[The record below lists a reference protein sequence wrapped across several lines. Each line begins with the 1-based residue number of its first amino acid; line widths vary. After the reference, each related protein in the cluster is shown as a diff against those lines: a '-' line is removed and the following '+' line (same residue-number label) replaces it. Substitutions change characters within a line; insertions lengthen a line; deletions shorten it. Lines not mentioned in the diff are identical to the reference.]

1 DIFNLSSF
9 RPLQLEIINAF
20 LAKKDVFVLLPT
32 GGGKSLCY
40 QLPAI
45 IIPGIMVVI
54 SPLLS
59 LMQDQVEQLRALGV
73 ECMMLSSATSK
84 EEMREVLGA
93 MTKGSCKLKLLYV
106 TPERISKSRLFLSKL
121 EQAHDMQRISSF
133 VIDEAH
139 CCSQWGHDFRPDY
152 LKLGILRRQFPR
164 VPIMALTATATD
176 KVQEDVSKMLG
187 IERSVVFRGSVNR
200 PNLVYRVEEKPYASK
215 DVLTMILSVIKQ
227 NFSGKS
233 GIVYCLSRRDAED
246 VAKFLAENGL
256 RALPYHADLSD
267 EYRTRVHQQWTK
279 GIVHIMVATIAFGMG
294 INKPDV
300 RFVIH
305 HSMSKSL
312 AAYYQESGRG
322 GRDGDRA
329 VCILY
334 YRPGDLTRL
343 STMSFH
349 DRNGLKG
356 IYEIVRYCEASSCRR
371 QIILSHFGDQAA
383 GLERCPSGAEE
394 CDCCSRQG
402 QGSQQA
408 TDITEHA
415 KTVLSIISQE
425 KKSMTLNKIVEV
437 WRAGTKTSPGQ
448 SVRCPPNFK
457 RIHNERILVHML
469 LEGVLKQ
476 KFRSTAYGT
485 NSYIMAGPQA
495 NSLLTGK
502 KRIWAEMGAASS

>member
-1 DIFNLSSF
+1 MKDIFNLSSF

-93 MTKGSCKLKLLYV
+93 MTKGPCKLKLLYV

-187 IERSVVFRGSVNR
+187 IEKSVVFRGSVNR

-294 INKPDV
+294 INKPDG
-300 RFVIH
+300 
-305 HSMSKSL
+305 
-312 AAYYQESGRG
+312 EEG
-322 GRDGDRA
+322 GEDLSDR
-329 VCILY
+329 
-334 YRPGDLTRL
+334 
-343 STMSFH
+343 
-349 DRNGLKG
+349 
-356 IYEIVRYCEASSCRR
+356 
-371 QIILSHFGDQAA
+371 
-383 GLERCPSGAEE
+383 
-394 CDCCSRQG
+394 
-402 QGSQQA
+402 
-408 TDITEHA
+408 
-415 KTVLSIISQE
+415 
-425 KKSMTLNKIVEV
+425 
-437 WRAGTKTSPGQ
+437 
-448 SVRCPPNFK
+448 
-457 RIHNERILVHML
+457 
-469 LEGVLKQ
+469 
-476 KFRSTAYGT
+476 
-485 NSYIMAGPQA
+485 
-495 NSLLTGK
+495 
-502 KRIWAEMGAASS
+502 